1 MHYIRRIN
9 LAYHTHCGADTS
21 LKNLVQLPNQIFHL
35 SIYSTP
41 PMMIQ
46 LLSVATDRPLPDLFS
61 AANSQDFLSY
71 IPSLEHLRHILF
83 INSYEFIRFTP
94 IKDKPLYGSAIN

>member
-9 LAYHTHCGADTS
+9 LAYHTHCGPDTL
-21 LKNLVQLPNQIFHL
+21 LKNLVQLPNQLFHL
-35 SIYSTP
+35 SIYSIP
-41 PMMIQ
+41 QMMIQ
-46 LLSVATDRPLPDLFS
+46 LLSVATDRPLPDLLS
-61 AANSQDFLSY
+61 AAANSQDFLAF

-94 IKDKPLYGSAIN
+94 IKE